1 MTEEQAAKSAEQLGE
16 QERKVEAVVLGADV
30 EILETEPGEQ
40 NTSEP
45 GLSLDVIKLPAKEVT
60 PPTELLPSPKR
71 SKGTGKKIDDSVVR
85 YEVVRYLLDGMSYA
99 EISEVLRTLYHFR
112 ATELTLAAF
121 KTNFYG
127 WYKDF
132 IDRVDKARHAHL
144 VARITEEMK
153 TAARG
158 AVHEVFEL
166 QSLLVILDECIT
178 RIREMPL
185 VKRSASYEGYL
196 KDFILAKVRV
206 LERMTKITGSSG
218 YEEKLKDMVR
228 LTALAAQKTVIQ
240 YIKEEHQEKAFALF
254 ETELRAL
261 LESIEAGFET
271 TPPAKTK

>member
-1 MTEEQAAKSAEQLGE
+1 MAEEQAARSAEQKQDTE
-16 QERKVEAVVLGADV
+16 PVVLEAEV
-30 EILETEPGEQ
+30 EILEEQSADEQEP
-40 NTSEP
+40 
-45 GLSLDVIKLPAKEVT
+45 SLDVIKLPVKKDDVT
-60 PPTELLPSPKR
+60 PPAGPLPSPR
-71 SKGTGKKIDDSVVR
+71 RIKGTGKKIDDSEVR
-85 YEVVRYLLDGMSYA
+85 YEVVRMLLDGMSYA
-99 EISEVLRTLYHFR
+99 EISEVLRTLYHFK

-121 KTNFYG
+121 KENYFG
-127 WYKDF
+127 WYRDF

-153 TAARG
+153 EAAQG

-166 QSLLVILDECIT
+166 QNLLVILDECIE

-185 VKRSASYEGYL
+185 VKRTASYEGYL
-196 KDFILAKVRV
+196 KDYILAKVRI

-240 YIKEEHQEKAFALF
+240 YIQEEHQEKAFALF
-254 ETELRAL
+254 ETELRSL
-261 LESIEAGFET
+261 LESIESGFET